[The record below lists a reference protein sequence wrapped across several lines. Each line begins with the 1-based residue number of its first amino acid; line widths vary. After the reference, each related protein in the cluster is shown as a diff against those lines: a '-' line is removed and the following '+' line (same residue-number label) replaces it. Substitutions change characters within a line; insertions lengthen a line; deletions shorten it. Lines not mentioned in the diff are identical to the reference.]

1 MSRRS
6 ITVRLR
12 VNGRPIEAKV
22 AASTRLL
29 ELLRSE
35 LRLTGTKEGCDGGD
49 CGACTVL
56 LDDQPTLSCLLLA
69 VELDGRSVTTIET
82 DADDRIARLREA
94 FLDESALQCGYCTPG
109 MIMAASRIPAG
120 ADAETIR
127 AALAGNVCRCTGYLA
142 IVRAIQRAH
151 RRLRRGHAKR

>member
-1 MSRRS
+1 MSRPS

-12 VNGRPIEAKV
+12 VNGRPTEMKV

-35 LRLTGTKEGCDGGD
+35 LRLTGTKEGCDGAD

-56 LDDQPTLSCLLLA
+56 IDDQPTLACLVLA
-69 VELDGRSVTTIET
+69 AELEGRSVTTIET
-82 DADDRIARLREA
+82 DADERIARLREA

-109 MIMAASRIPAG
+109 MIMAASRIPPG

-142 IVRAIQRAH
+142 IVRAVQRAH
-151 RRLRRGHAKR
+151 RRMGRGHAKS